1 MSARPLNWLVLGMVT
16 VLLGN
21 SVAIAQTNGSSRG
34 PVVVPTDG
42 TLSTPTNSTGTLN
55 IPTGSSTT
63 IPTPSTRTTIPTGS
77 STTTPTDGIARF
89 SCQLVSSQWT
99 VMYQPQS
106 QPNQYFAWATPKE
119 LGGGWTAQ
127 RRCQEI
133 SRRLEA
139 YRPDGLQELRNDIT
153 NNYNTI
159 CVTTQR
165 TPACQLVLTIP
176 PGQDAITTRN
186 KIFQNLLTADSGQD
200 TQAVNTYADNGKNS
214 GLNSLL
220 NAGRSI
226 FGGNRQQPITASTG
240 GINLR
245 PFLAPEDGGT
255 GSKLSSMSSIR
266 TNRPN
271 NTRLNPNKFR

>member
-1 MSARPLNWLVLGMVT
+1 MSARPFNWLVLGMVT

-21 SVAIAQTNGSSRG
+21 SVAIAQTNSSSRA

-42 TLSTPTNSTGTLN
+42 TSPTNSPDTT
-55 IPTGSSTT
+55 IPTGSSNRFPTT
-63 IPTPSTRTTIPTGS
+63 NIPTGS
-77 STTTPTDGIARF
+77 STTTPNDGIARF
-89 SCQLVSSQWT
+89 SCQLANNQWT

-106 QPNQYFAWATPKE
+106 QPNQYFAWAAPKQ

-165 TPACQLVLTIP
+165 IPACQLVLTIP
-176 PGQDAITTRN
+176 PGQDPVTTRN
-186 KIFQNLLTADSGQD
+186 QIFQNLLTADSGQD

-220 NAGRSI
+220 NLGRSVI
-226 FGGNRQQPITASTG
+226 GGNRNQQVTASSG

-255 GSKLSSMSSIR
+255 GSKLNSLASIR
-266 TNRPN
+266 TNRPS

>member
-21 SVAIAQTNGSSRG
+21 SVAIAQTNDSSRA
-34 PVVVPTDG
+34 PVVVPTEG
-42 TLSTPTNSTGTLN
+42 TPTNSPGTLN
-55 IPTGSSTT
+55 IPTSSSNTIPTT
-63 IPTPSTRTTIPTGS
+63 IPTR
-77 STTTPTDGIARF
+77 STTTQADGNARF

-106 QPNQYFAWATPKE
+106 QPNQYFAWAAPKQ

-176 PGQDAITTRN
+176 PGQDPITTRN
-186 KIFQNLLTADSGQD
+186 QIFQNLLTADSGQD

-214 GLNSLL
+214 GLDSLL
-220 NAGRSI
+220 NVGRSI
-226 FGGNRQQPITASTG
+226 FGGNRQPQVTASKG

-255 GSKLSSMSSIR
+255 GSTLNMSSIR
-266 TNRPN
+266 SNSPS

>member
-21 SVAIAQTNGSSRG
+21 SVAIAQTNDSSRA
-34 PVVVPTDG
+34 PVVVPTEG
-42 TLSTPTNSTGTLN
+42 TPSTPTNSTGTLN
-55 IPTGSSTT
+55 IPTGSSNTIPTT
-63 IPTPSTRTTIPTGS
+63 IPTR
-77 STTTPTDGIARF
+77 STTTQADGNARF

-159 CVTTQR
+159 DRKSV
-165 TPACQLVLTIP
+165 V
-176 PGQDAITTRN
+176 
-186 KIFQNLLTADSGQD
+186 
-200 TQAVNTYADNGKNS
+200 
-214 GLNSLL
+214 
-220 NAGRSI
+220 
-226 FGGNRQQPITASTG
+226 
-240 GINLR
+240 
-245 PFLAPEDGGT
+245 
-255 GSKLSSMSSIR
+255 
-266 TNRPN
+266 
-271 NTRLNPNKFR
+271 